1 MKNIL
6 TESSSK
12 EKRYDVA
19 IRPRYGMFFDCVNE
33 NIKDYLILGD
43 MTAEDVAIL
52 LEAQSMKGVE
62 LHIRV
67 REGK

>member
-1 MKNIL
+1 MKNIS
-6 TESSSK
+6 TESTCK
-12 EKRYDVA
+12 EREYDVA

-33 NIKDYLILGD
+33 NIKDYLILGP
-43 MTAEDVAIL
+43 MSAEDVVIL